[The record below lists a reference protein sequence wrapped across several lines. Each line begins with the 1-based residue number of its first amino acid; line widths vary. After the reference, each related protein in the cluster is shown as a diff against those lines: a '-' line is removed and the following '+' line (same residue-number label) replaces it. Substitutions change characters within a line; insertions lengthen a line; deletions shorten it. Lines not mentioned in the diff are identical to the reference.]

1 MKKQL
6 SVASLSIFL
15 AWTVVDLLLHR
26 LLLAPYYAANKSL
39 WRPMGDLNIP
49 LLYGVIFTLIAVFV
63 VTYKLLVKPKTFA
76 AGLLLGALLGLALG
90 VSSGLGTYIH
100 MPIPLALALGWLLGG
115 WVKGLVAGAI
125 IGAVIKDAG
134 QWVVT

>member
-6 SVASLSIFL
+6 LLASLSILL
-15 AWTVVDLLLHR
+15 AWTTVDLLLHR
-26 LLLAPYYAANKSL
+26 LLLAPYYAANVSL
-39 WRPMGDLNIP
+39 WRPMGDMNVGLI
-49 LLYGVIFTLIAVFV
+49 YATIFTLIAVFV
-63 VTYKLLVKPKTFA
+63 GIYKLLVKPKTFA

-115 WVKGLVAGAI
+115 WSKGLVAGAI
-125 IGAVIKDAG
+125 MGAVITDAEAR
-134 QWVVT
+134 